1 MTDTS
6 QCRNQTTVNQSN
18 IDKRSHQKENSRSL
32 QSNEPLP
39 KKVST
44 KDNGAMKESL
54 MEDTQRKGFVQAALD
69 KSKKDIPTFDHRMS
83 ISGISYLIERLS
95 YEQYLAVNEIG
106 FGGFWAIRT
115 NIIPKSLGMWLLENY
130 DYCGSF
136 LNLSNHRILEFTKED
151 VHATLGLPMGPKKR
165 RRWGISSGA
174 PKIGK
179 MRDGILDRGDHGNE
193 FKRDFVIYVEHVN
206 WVIHKHGQLHLSKAI
221 NKLITIPVEGS
232 SVSIPGVGM
241 CADHGNIGGLMQD
254 EDVGWGPS
262 TLEALM
268 NVEAAAIEQF
278 QKKKDCRAPSFSL
291 GLTQEIG
298 HFDDVM
304 WLHTIMNLKVAIE
317 FKLIILHMQKGRLL
331 EQYLRLLHPIHCARI
346 LMHPINKLQMTVSE
360 TAKKF
365 FQQEQQS
372 RKAT

>member
-1 MTDTS
+1 ML
-6 QCRNQTTVNQSN
+6 
-18 IDKRSHQKENSRSL
+18 RSSGSL

-44 KDNGAMKESL
+44 KDNGAMKEGV

-69 KSKKDIPTFDHRMS
+69 RSKKDIPTFGHQMS
-83 ISGISYLIERLS
+83 ISGISYLIERLN

-115 NIIPKSLGMWLLENY
+115 NVISKSLGMWLLENY
-130 DYCGSF
+130 DYCDGF
-136 LNLSNHRILEFTKED
+136 LNLLNHRILEFTKED
-151 VHATLGLPMGPKKR
+151 VHTILGLPMGPKKVMEGKTCDSCEKYIALLGSWR

-179 MRDGILDRGDHGNE
+179 MHDGILDRGDHGDE
-193 FKRDFVIYVEHVN
+193 FKKDFVIYVEHVN
-206 WVIHKHGQLHLSKAI
+206 LVIHKHGQLHLSKVI

-232 SVSIPGVGM
+232 SVSIPG
-241 CADHGNIGGLMQD
+241 
-254 EDVGWGPS
+254 
-262 TLEALM
+262 
-268 NVEAAAIEQF
+268 
-278 QKKKDCRAPSFSL
+278 
-291 GLTQEIG
+291 
-298 HFDDVM
+298 M

-331 EQYLRLLHPIHCARI
+331 KAVDDEMTLSAKFKAFIQEQYLRLLRPIYCAQI
-346 LMHPINKLQMTVSE
+346 LMHPIYKLRMTVSE